1 MVEKDETM
9 YFLKST
15 EGWYEQLG
23 GDASPL
29 ADAILDLVVHDG
41 YKINI
46 ESIDP
51 SRDIS
56 MREVFGLDKH
66 LSE

>member
-1 MVEKDETM
+1 
-9 YFLKST
+9 
-15 EGWYEQLG
+15 
-23 GDASPL
+23 L
-29 ADAILDLVVHDG
+29 ADAILDRVVHDG